1 VNDAEVDGARTAA
14 PHTQLTIPARFCGP
28 AVSGNGGFTAGTLA
42 DLVRDAGEHATVE
55 VTLLS
60 PPPLDRAM
68 PVEHEG
74 TDTWLRLD
82 GDPVAR
88 ARVSDAELSPVE
100 AVDPEEARAASSRFP
115 GLTSHPF
122 PGCFSCGPDRAPG
135 DGLRIFPGPVGGP
148 IGGAARLPGGST
160 AEEPVRVAAVWEP
173 DADLAETS
181 DLLDAGVQRVGPGVT
196 WAALDCVGGW
206 AGDLGERLMV
216 LGRMTAQVDAYPVAG
231 EPHVV
236 VGVARGSEGRKTF
249 TASTLY
255 DSDGRIV
262 ARAQHVWIAIER
274 GQFE

>member
-1 VNDAEVDGARTAA
+1 VNDAEVAGARTAA

-28 AVSGNGGFTAGTLA
+28 SASGNGGFTAGTLA

-55 VTLLS
+55 VTLMS
-60 PPPLDRAM
+60 PPPLDLAM
-68 PVEHEG
+68 PVEHDG
-74 TDTWLRLD
+74 TDTWLRRD
-82 GDPVAR
+82 GEPVAR
-88 ARVSDAELSPVE
+88 ARVSDTELSPVE
-100 AVDPEEARAASSRFP
+100 AVDPDQARAASDRFP
-115 GLTSHPF
+115 GLVSHPF
-122 PGCFSCGPDRAPG
+122 PRCFSCGPDRAPG
-135 DGLRIFPGPVGGP
+135 EGLRIFPGPVGGAGTGS
-148 IGGAARLPGGST
+148 GGGTGDQPL
-160 AEEPVRVAAVWEP
+160 RVAAVWEP
-173 DADLAETS
+173 SADLAETS

-206 AGDLGERLMV
+206 AGDIGERLMV

-236 VGVARGSEGRKTF
+236 VGAARGREGRKTF

-274 GQFE
+274 GQFG